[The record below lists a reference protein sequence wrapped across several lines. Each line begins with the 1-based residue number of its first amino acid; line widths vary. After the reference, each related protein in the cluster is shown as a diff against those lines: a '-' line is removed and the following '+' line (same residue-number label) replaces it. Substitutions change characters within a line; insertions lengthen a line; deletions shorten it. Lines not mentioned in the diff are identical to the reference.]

1 MFRNVTF
8 NYPTRKHKVLKAISF
23 KVPAGTK
30 VGLVGHSG
38 CGKSTITN
46 LLLRFYEYQKGD
58 IIIDG
63 VPLNQ
68 YDVAELRKQIGYVM
82 QEPVL
87 FNTSIKE
94 NILFGKSDASNSEV
108 Y

>member
-1 MFRNVTF
+1 M
-8 NYPTRKHKVLKAISF
+8 KAINF
-23 KVPAGTK
+23 KIPAGTK

-46 LLLRFYEYQKGD
+46 LLLRFYDYQHGE
-58 IIIDG
+58 ILIDG
-63 VPLNQ
+63 VPLHE

-87 FNTSIKE
+87 FNSSIKE
-94 NILFGKSDASNSEV
+94 NILFGKLDASNSKV